1 MQLLLNTNFDF
12 IGKRKYGYI
21 FSATLIIIGI
31 ISLIVHGGPRYNVDF
46 TGGILLQLKFEKD
59 VQIEQ
64 IRTAVSSAGY
74 GDSEIK
80 HYGTLNEIVIRANI
94 KNEGEKLDSIIV
106 PIIQKA
112 LPDNPF
118 SEVRLEK
125 VGPKVGKELIGKALY
140 AVLWSMVLMLI
151 YIMFRFQFKYGVA
164 AIISLFHDT
173 IITIG
178 FFSVVNIE
186 ISAQIVAAILTL
198 IGYSINDTIVVF
210 DRVRENLRVRAK
222 DSTGYVEIVNRSIN
236 ETLSRTIVTGMT
248 TIGVV
253 VVLIFFGG
261 EVLRDFSIALLFG
274 IIIGTYSSIWIATAL
289 VVDWH
294 LRPAKAKQK

>member
-1 MQLLLNTNFDF
+1 MKWLLNTNFDF
-12 IGKRKYGYI
+12 MGNRKYGYI

-31 ISLIVHGGPRYNVDF
+31 ISLIMHGGPRYNVDF
-46 TGGILLQLKFEKD
+46 TGGSLIQLKFEKI
-59 VQIEQ
+59 VQIDE
-64 IRTAVSSAGY
+64 IRAALSSEGY

-80 HYGTLNEIVIRANI
+80 HYGALNEIVIRANI
-94 KNEGEKLDSIIV
+94 KKEGEELAPIIE

-118 SEVRLEK
+118 IEARIDK
-125 VGPKVGKELIGKALY
+125 VGPKIGKELIRDALY

-151 YIMFRFQFKYGVA
+151 YIMFRFEFKYGVA
-164 AIISLFHDT
+164 AILSLFHDT

-186 ISAQIVAAILTL
+186 ISSQIVAAILTL

-222 DSTGYVEIVNRSIN
+222 DSAGYIAIVNRSIN

-248 TIGVV
+248 TIAVV
-253 VVLIFFGG
+253 VILIFFGG

-294 LRPAKAKQK
+294 IRPAKQK